1 MSVNDITADDIATMR
16 ARLLLVGEQP
26 QLRER
31 SAESLVGGFVR
42 SVGQDRIV
50 GSIFPNIWVET
61 AGDLTKPRRFIKS
74 GCKKAQKQIFNGWIG
89 IEG

>member
-61 AGDLTKPRRFIKS
+61 AGDLTKFLRFARLS
-74 GCKKAQKQIFNGWIG
+74 AV
-89 IEG
+89 